1 LYNETGGVP
10 IPPTPVVGCVG
21 LVHNVTRIPDRWQP
35 GDRVYLLRGSGAEL
49 VRFVWRNAP
58 AFTLAHDVSDGGLAL
73 ALSEAG
79 VWSRVDPPAAAGAD
93 VPALGVV
100 VAVHAAAGAPA
111 WDDLVELGAV

>member
-1 LYNETGGVP
+1 
-10 IPPTPVVGCVG
+10 
-21 LVHNVTRIPDRWQP
+21 
-35 GDRVYLLRGSGAEL
+35 
-49 VRFVWRNAP
+49 
-58 AFTLAHDVSDGGLAL
+58 VSDGGLAL

>member
-1 LYNETGGVP
+1 
-10 IPPTPVVGCVG
+10 
-21 LVHNVTRIPDRWQP
+21 
-35 GDRVYLLRGSGAEL
+35 
-49 VRFVWRNAP
+49 VWRNAP

-79 VWSRVDPPAAAGAD
+79 AWSRLDPPAPGRAD

-100 VAVHAAAGAPA
+100 VAVRATAGAPA